1 MEKKYHQLCIIREL
15 EMKLD
20 EENKLNK
27 NYETRIIR
35 LEKEL
40 RIVGL
45 EAMRL
50 EGDRI
55 KADARCDTYRRK
67 LSLILDKVEERE
79 ESDGQLNQ
87 SQPKAT
93 TLS

>member
-1 MEKKYHQLCIIREL
+1 MRIKEL
-15 EMKLD
+15 EMELD
-20 EENKLNK
+20 EAKKLNK
-27 NYETRIIR
+27 NYETHIIG
-35 LEKEL
+35 LEKNL
-40 RIVGL
+40 SNARL

-50 EGDRI
+50 DGDRRD
-55 KADARCDTYRRK
+55 ADARCEFYMRK